1 MFYYLENIEVIMQK
15 EELLKEIF
23 ELSPVDKA
31 SIVDRIL
38 TSFEFSN
45 NNEIEKAWI
54 EEAENRIDNYK
65 LGKIKAVPAELVF
78 SNINNLNFQK

>member
-1 MFYYLENIEVIMQK
+1 MFYYLEKIEVLMQK

-45 NNEIEKAWI
+45 DKEIEKAWI

-65 LGKIKAVPAELVF
+65 SGKIKSVPAELVF
-78 SNINNLNFQK
+78 SNINNFNFQK